1 MSTNTRPRR
10 SRPPTAVIT
19 QRGAS
24 LNTGRRVGASAPTT
38 LMHHPVTG
46 AGQHPWMKAWAATA
60 EPRDCTHCAR
70 PFQPNHPRRQACGQP
85 DCASIAAQRAAATR
99 PVNALARAREAGVQ
113 GLFADVMMLLNSPDG
128 PDGTRDELVAAV
140 AEIAAAER
148 LPTPRSA
155 QRAAYAQ
162 LIAAAAARALKLT
175 ETA

>member
-1 MSTNTRPRR
+1 MSNTTRPHRAAAHTAPRR
-10 SRPPTAVIT
+10 GTA
-19 QRGAS
+19 
-24 LNTGRRVGASAPTT
+24 APTT

-46 AGQHPWMKAWAATA
+46 AGQHPWMRDWAARA

-85 DCASIAAQRAAATR
+85 DCASIAAQRQAAQR

-148 LPTPRSA
+148 LPTPRAA
-155 QRAAYAQ
+155 QRSAYAK

-175 ETA
+175 ES